1 MNSIELIAFMLTS
14 LIVLLLM
21 RVPLH
26 VVLAVVIVVSMLL
39 YGGLETLWSVFSE
52 VLSDGTT
59 WGLVASVF
67 AVSWLVS
74 LYTMSGVV
82 YRLGEN
88 LSKLFRSSLLSM
100 TMVPGLIGLLPV
112 PGGALMSAPIV
123 DSLGSRM
130 GLSRGRRLFV
140 NVWYRHVIVYVY
152 PLSSVVI
159 LASAVTS
166 VNLWLLVLSQVPIA
180 VFMFL
185 VGLPLAG
192 LKPERIVGGISWG
205 LLARDFAPIAL
216 AIVFALILAPLDV
229 LLGAERVSVAVG
241 VLLSIAAFIFIHK
254 VKAAHVV
261 RSLGDRR
268 IYEIA
273 VISVEI
279 MAFRAFFLSIDLGPI
294 VGVLK
299 SAGVDGPLLAMVLP
313 IFFSTISGH
322 PTAGIAIAAP
332 IVESALGVSSNTA
345 FLIYASAFIGYI
357 ASPLHLCYIYT
368 AQYYNTSI
376 IEGYKYMVPATIA
389 SLIAAFIVFGGLSYP

>member
-1 MNSIELIAFMLTS
+1 MNSIEIIVFMLASLIA
-14 LIVLLLM
+14 LLLM
-21 RVPLH
+21 RLPLH
-26 VVLAVVIVVSMLL
+26 VVLAVVIVVSALL
-39 YGGLETLWSVFSE
+39 YGGIETLWGVFSE
-52 VLSDGTT
+52 VLRDRTT

-82 YRLGEN
+82 YRLGES
-88 LSKLFRSSLLSM
+88 LSRLFRSSLLSI

-123 DSLGSRM
+123 DSLGSKT

-192 LKPERIVGGISWG
+192 LRPERIVGGISWG

-229 LLGAERVSVAVG
+229 LLGAERVSVAAG
-241 VLLSIAAFIFIHK
+241 VLLSIVVFIFIHK
-254 VKAAHVV
+254 VKAADVL
-261 RSLGDRR
+261 RSLRDKR

-273 VISVEI
+273 VISVEV
-279 MAFRAFFLSIDLGPI
+279 MALRAFFLSVDLGPI

-313 IFFSTISGH
+313 IVFSTISGH

-332 IVESALGVSSNTA
+332 IVGSALGMSPSTA

-376 IEGYKYMVPATIA
+376 IEGYKYMIPATLA
-389 SLIAAFIVFGGLSYP
+389 SLIAAFIIFGGLG

>member
-1 MNSIELIAFMLTS
+1 MNSVELIVFMLLS
-14 LIVLLLM
+14 LIVLLLA
-21 RVPLH
+21 RLPLH
-26 VVLAVVIVVSMLL
+26 LVLAVVIVVSALL
-39 YGGLETLWSVFSE
+39 YGGPGTLWSVFSE
-52 VLSDGTT
+52 ALSDGAT
-59 WGLVASVF
+59 WGLVASIF

-82 YRLGEN
+82 YRLGEG
-88 LSKLFRSSLLSM
+88 LSKLFRSSLLSI

-123 DSLGSRM
+123 DSLGSKM
-130 GLSRGRRLFV
+130 GLSRSKKLFV

-192 LKPERIVGGISWG
+192 LKPERIAGGISWG
-205 LLARDFAPIAL
+205 LLARDFAPIGL
-216 AIVFALILAPLDV
+216 AIVFALVLAPLDV
-229 LLGAERVSVAVG
+229 FLGVERFSVAVG
-241 VLLSIAAFIFIHK
+241 VLISIIVFVVIHK
-254 VKAAHVV
+254 LGATDVLM
-261 RSLGDRR
+261 SLRDRR
-268 IYEIA
+268 IYEIT
-273 VISVEI
+273 VISVEV
-279 MAFRAFFLSIDLGPI
+279 MVLRAFFLNIDLGSM
-294 VGVLK
+294 VGFLK
-299 SAGVDGPLLAMVLP
+299 STGVDGPLLALVLP
-313 IFFSTISGH
+313 IVFSTISGH

-332 IVESALGVSSNTA
+332 IVESVLGMSSNMA

-368 AQYYNTSI
+368 AQYYKTSI
-376 IEGYKYMVPATIA
+376 IEGYRYMVPATLA
-389 SLIAAFIVFGGLSYP
+389 SLTVAFIIFGG